1 VRTWI
6 VLAGLVLLAAAPA
19 SAGQVPTPRIVG
31 GAPAPLSAHP
41 WQVAILYGTPGNR
54 QFLCG
59 GAILDA
65 THVLTAAHCLV
76 NGAGAPE
83 PASKVW
89 VLAGVTDLALPPL
102 PDEQLIGAASVAP
115 MDEYGS
121 LLAEDAYDAGLITL
135 QTPLER
141 GPAVQPAVLTAPGQ
155 AVPAATPLTV
165 SGWGATDPDGLQYD
179 SELRAVTIAAVS
191 DPACAAEY
199 EEAFDAAT
207 MLCAIDAGKDACFG
221 DSGGPLTREDRTLVG
236 LVSWGPQT
244 CGGQDGPGVYT
255 ELAEPEINAFARFG
269 GYSPPQN
276 APGSPPVISGV
287 PQTGEPLTCAPGS
300 WTGAP
305 DFDYRFEQD
314 GPLREVARDW
324 GASPQYTPSGA
335 DVTRRLRCLV
345 RARSDSG
352 AAVAT
357 SAATAAV
364 APVGPS
370 LTSVA
375 ASPEVAGLGQDVQLT
390 ASASDPDSAQAELDF
405 TWDVDGDGF
414 DDGAGAAVTTSFATP
429 GTRTVRVRVADEGGR
444 SAVGQTSVE
453 VLPAVAPRITAFDV
467 PAAVE
472 RLRQATFTVTVT
484 AGTTPADELRFLWDL
499 DGDGAYDDAATGD
512 TPSITTLI
520 EGPTG
525 PRTVGVQ
532 VLDRTQPS
540 PLRDEARRTL
550 DVLGPLAEPA
560 PAASAT
566 QAAPDLPAGDTTP
579 PALRLS
585 AIRRSGSGAR
595 VTVSCGGEPC
605 TGTLTLRTAAKV
617 RTGSARRVLVIG
629 RAPFRLS
636 GGARAIQVR
645 LSAGARRL
653 LRRGALRIVVS
664 AEARDA
670 AGNRARRTAKATLR
684 RR

>member
-1 VRTWI
+1 
-6 VLAGLVLLAAAPA
+6 VLVVAPA
-19 SAGQVPTPRIVG
+19 PAAERISPRIVG
-31 GAPAPLSAHP
+31 GAPAPLSEHP

-54 QFLCG
+54 EFLCG
-59 GAILDA
+59 GVILDT

-76 NGAGAPE
+76 NGAGNPE

-89 VLAGVTDLALPPL
+89 VLAGVTDLAAPIIPG
-102 PDEQLIGAASVAP
+102 EQLIGATSVQP
-115 MDEYGS
+115 MPGYGTPP
-121 LLAEDAYDAGLITL
+121 ATEANDAGLIEL
-135 QTPLER
+135 ADPLVR
-141 GPAVQPAVLTAPGQ
+141 GPAVQPAVLT
-155 AVPAATPLTV
+155 PAGAATPAGTPLTV
-165 SGWGATDPDGLQYD
+165 SGWGVTEFGQVSAA
-179 SELRAVTIAAVS
+179 LRAVDIAAVS
-191 DPACAAEY
+191 DAACSLQY
-199 EEAFDAAT
+199 DVDFDPGT
-207 MLCAIDAGKDACFG
+207 MLCAIGPGKDACFG

-605 TGTLTLRTAAKV
+605 TGALTLRTAAKV